1 MLHKHEQQIALLQ
14 QNYQHQQDTNVAM
27 IAALREVKESVEQ
40 NRTEAAHRLDTIKT
54 EIRSDLDR
62 VITLM
67 RK

>member
-14 QNYQHQQDTNVAM
+14 QNFTHQQETNVAM
-27 IAALREVKESVEQ
+27 IKALTEVKESVDQ
-40 NRTEAAHRLDTIKT
+40 NRVEAATQLSSLRT
-54 EIRSDLDR
+54 ELRDDINR